1 MPPTLL
7 SRPGIS
13 SQCPQFCP
21 ADTPLPTSCPCCGC
35 VPAPQPCSEEGV
47 LTSQQA
53 EVRKHGSA
61 FPPGCTET
69 YENWLSPVTKPV
81 AVCLEMEPPG
91 QRVFTARWGSLQVCS
106 VTFPLAA
113 GGGMHMSP

>member
-1 MPPTLL
+1 MPPALL

-13 SQCPQFCP
+13 SQRPQFCP
-21 ADTPLPTSCPCCGC
+21 ADTPLPTSCPRCGC